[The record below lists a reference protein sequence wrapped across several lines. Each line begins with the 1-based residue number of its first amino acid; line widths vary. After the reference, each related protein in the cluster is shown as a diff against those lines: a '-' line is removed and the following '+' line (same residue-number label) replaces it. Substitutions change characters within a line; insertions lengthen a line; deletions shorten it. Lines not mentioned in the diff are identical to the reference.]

1 MFSNREQCMLAM
13 LDSLSCMERAFSEY
27 NGEDYETAL
36 ISAVRSAS
44 HAVTALAMFSNDYPY
59 SDDVYKRIGDIR
71 RKLNILDNDIE
82 SGELMTGVND
92 TLQETI

>member
-1 MFSNREQCMLAM
+1 MLGNREQCMLAM
-13 LDSLSCMERAFSEY
+13 LDALSCMERAFHEY
-27 NGEDYETAL
+27 NGEDYDTAL

-59 SDDVYKRIGDIR
+59 SDDVANRINDIR
-71 RKLNILDNDIE
+71 RKVNILENDIE

-92 TLQETI
+92 ALQEII